1 MPVPSPLDPEAVTAL
16 AERLVCARDEVLT
29 ASGELLEH
37 FVDVGDGATQLAVEL
52 LADHAADALR
62 ALDDALGESSRAL
75 PDVTVGAAAA
85 PIQSPPAPA
94 VHRQEPG
101 R

>member
-1 MPVPSPLDPEAVTAL
+1 VPVPSPLDPEAVTAL
-16 AERLVCARDEVLT
+16 AERLIRARQEVAT

-62 ALDDALGESSRAL
+62 ALDDAFGESARTL
-75 PDVTVGAAAA
+75 PELSGGTAA
-85 PIQSPPAPA
+85 PTPVA
-94 VHRQEPG
+94 HRLEPG

>member
-1 MPVPSPLDPEAVTAL
+1 VPVPSPLDPETLSAL
-16 AERLVCARDEVLT
+16 AERLVCARREVTT

-62 ALDDALGESSRAL
+62 ALDDALGESARAL
-75 PDVTVGAAAA
+75 PEATGGTPVRGPVA
-85 PIQSPPAPA
+85 
-94 VHRQEPG
+94 HRLEPG

>member
-1 MPVPSPLDPEAVTAL
+1 VPVPSPLDPEAVTAL
-16 AERLVCARDEVLT
+16 AERLVRARDEVAT

-62 ALDDALGESSRAL
+62 ALDDALGESASAL
-75 PDVTVGAAAA
+75 PAVTGGTPAPAAAA
-85 PIQSPPAPA
+85 PAPA
-94 VHRQEPG
+94 SHRREPG
-101 R
+101 Q

>member
-16 AERLVCARDEVLT
+16 AERLVCARDEVMT

-62 ALDDALGESSRAL
+62 ALDDALGESVRELPEVNGGTPAPVPAAL
-75 PDVTVGAAAA
+75 A
-85 PIQSPPAPA
+85 PPA
-94 VHRQEPG
+94 HRLEPG

>member
-1 MPVPSPLDPEAVTAL
+1 MPVPSRLDPEAVTAL
-16 AERLVCARDEVLT
+16 AERLVRARDEVTT

-62 ALDDALGESSRAL
+62 ALDDALGESARAL
-75 PDVTVGAAAA
+75 PDVTAG
-85 PIQSPPAPA
+85 SPAPA
-94 VHRQEPG
+94 TAAPARVAHRREPG

>member
-16 AERLVCARDEVLT
+16 AKRLVCARDEVMT

-62 ALDDALGESSRAL
+62 ALDDALGERPPHRGSREG
-75 PDVTVGAAAA
+75 PAA
-85 PIQSPPAPA
+85 S
-94 VHRQEPG
+94 R
-101 R
+101 RLLRWTR